1 MVAEH
6 GNKYSVMTEGK
17 GNKICFTFFSFLV
30 YQNFTRVYQKKK
42 KSATYIE
49 VIAVPNPGI
58 HLSLLI

>member
-30 YQNFTRVYQKKK
+30 YQNFTRVYPK